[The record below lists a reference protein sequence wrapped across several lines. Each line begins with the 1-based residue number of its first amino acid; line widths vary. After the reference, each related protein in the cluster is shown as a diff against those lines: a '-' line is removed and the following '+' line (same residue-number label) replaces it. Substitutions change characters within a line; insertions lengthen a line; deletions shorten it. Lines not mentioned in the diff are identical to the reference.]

1 MRPRSLLLAAVL
13 VLAAACSSTPP
24 ATAPSAAPSAA
35 PASPAFPVSV
45 EHEFGTTTV
54 PAAPQRVVSAGYTEQ
69 DTLLA
74 LGVTPVA
81 VTDWYGDQPYAT
93 WPWAKDELGPATP
106 TVLTAKDGP
115 DYEKIAAQ
123 RPDLIVAT
131 NAGLDRG
138 QYDRLAAIAPT
149 VAQPAGGSAWFAPW
163 DAQARLI
170 GAAVGEPDE
179 ADALVDGI
187 KKRFADTAAAHPA
200 FRGTPAIFLQ
210 APYYDGSAIAYQD
223 GLSTEFLTDLGF
235 TVPAEIDRFAPEGD
249 SSQAYIPIEN
259 LGVLNAGKVLVWATE
274 DASARTELE
283 AQPLYRTLTPVQ
295 NGNLV
300 FTDATLA
307 GAIYFSSPL
316 SLPYVLDHLVP
327 LLDAAVAGNPETKPA
342 A

>member
-13 VLAAACSSTPP
+13 VLAAGCSST
-24 ATAPSAAPSAA
+24 APTTPEPEVVPQA
-35 PASPAFPVSV
+35 AFPVSV

-54 PAAPQRVVSAGYTEQ
+54 PAAPQRVVSAGYTEH

-81 VTDWYGDQPYAT
+81 VTDWYGDHPYAT
-93 WPWAKDELGPATP
+93 WPWAKEKLGSATP
-106 TVLTAKDGP
+106 TVLTASDGP

-123 RPDLIVAT
+123 RPDLILAT
-131 NAGLDRG
+131 NAGLDRA
-138 QYDRLAAIAPT
+138 QYDRLSAIAPT
-149 VAQPAGGSAWFAPW
+149 VAQPKGSIAWFGPW

-170 GAAVGEPDE
+170 GAAVGKADE
-179 ADALVDGI
+179 ANALVDGL

-200 FRGTPAIFLQ
+200 FAGTPAIFLQ
-210 APYYDGSAIAYQD
+210 APFYDGHAIAYQA
-223 GLSTEFLTDLGF
+223 GLSTAFLTDLGF
-235 TVPAEIDRFAPEGD
+235 TVPADIDRFGRTGD
-249 SSQAYIPIEN
+249 VSQAHIPLEN
-259 LGVLNAGKVLVWATE
+259 LGVLNAGKVLVWGTE
-274 DASARTELE
+274 DAAARAELE
-283 AQPLYRTLTPVQ
+283 AQPVYRTLTPVQ

-327 LLDAAVAGNPETKPA
+327 QLDAALAGNPETKPA